1 MLKREDTKKLA
12 ELSRIEI
19 EDNEIDSIT
28 GEIDSILGY
37 VGQISSA
44 VSSADQGSIELG
56 SAYNVLREDENP
68 NESGKYTEELL
79 AEAPNTEK
87 GFIKVKKIL

>member
-19 EDNEIDSIT
+19 EDNELDSIT